1 MRQNSTYNSLPH
13 PIYGKNPP
21 AKLEEARGVA
31 TAKSAGDVTAVVAV
45 APSSPLALEERKYNL
60 AEAGIK
66 KIIVEPEIEIPIE
79 IRNKYGQDI
88 LYIEEKQAVAI
99 IEADIFGGGDSYI
112 LKDLKYKVINII
124 NDEIMIEGKID
135 YVNGKLKTGNTAY
148 IKLVTENGKT
158 LIDIYEKSSLAKI
171 DLGI

>member
-1 MRQNSTYNSLPH
+1 M
-13 PIYGKNPP
+13 
-21 AKLEEARGVA
+21 
-31 TAKSAGDVTAVVAV
+31 
-45 APSSPLALEERKYNL
+45 
-60 AEAGIK
+60 
-66 KIIVEPEIEIPIE
+66 
-79 IRNKYGQDI
+79 
-88 LYIEEKQAVAI
+88 AI